1 MTDLAYIG
9 FVLAL
14 SVFGAL
20 LGIVAHFWRA
30 HATRFPEDL
39 GLGEPLN
46 MLTRDN
52 YVVEK
57 YVVEAEWNDAGYW
70 DGESVRNMIFYVA
83 GGAAAP
89 LILGFA
95 FWSQRHELVTAACQG
110 LTSLGLTPPSVPLK

>member
-1 MTDLAYIG
+1 MTDLAYIA

-20 LGIVAHFWRA
+20 LGIIAHYWRA
-30 HATRFPEDL
+30 HATVFPEDL

-46 MLTRDN
+46 MLTRDD
-52 YVVEK
+52 YAVEK

-70 DGESVRNMIFYVA
+70 DGESVRNVIYYILA
-83 GGAAAP
+83 GGAAP

-95 FWSQRHELVTAACQG
+95 FWSERYPLVTAICQG
-110 LTSLGLTPPSVPLK
+110 LTSVGLTPPLCP

>member
-1 MTDLAYIG
+1 MTDMAYIG

-20 LGIVAHFWRA
+20 LGIVAHYWRA

-46 MLTRDN
+46 MLTRDD

-57 YVVEAEWNDAGYW
+57 YVVEAEWDDAGYW
-70 DGESVRNMIFYVA
+70 DGGSVRNLVYYVL
-83 GGAAAP
+83 GGAVVP

-95 FWSQRHELVTAACQG
+95 FWSDRYLLVTGACQS
-110 LTSLGLTPPSVPLK
+110 LTSLGLAPPLCP